1 MIAGHALV
9 AVASTAMNETIRD
22 FVTRRVRG
30 SLWMGIGGWAIAASA
45 MLTGNPT
52 IEPVQTAAGMLMVAG
67 AILNT
72 YGIKCPRCST
82 RLGQVV
88 MPLAIPG
95 LKPKPNFCP
104 YCGVSFNEQRQP
116 QTGINPIS

>member
-1 MIAGHALV
+1 
-9 AVASTAMNETIRD
+9 MNETIRD

-30 SLWMGIGGWAIAASA
+30 SLLMGIGGWALAGSA
-45 MLTGNPT
+45 MLMRNPAL
-52 IEPVQTAAGMLMVAG
+52 EPTQIAAGMFMVAG

-72 YGIKCPRCST
+72 CGIKCPRCST

-104 YCGVSFNEQRQP
+104 YCGVSFGELRQP
-116 QTGINPIS
+116 QTTINPIS